1 MAKHYKPTAEQ
12 GRPSWLT
19 LLGQSKD
26 SLWSVDFFRTES
38 IHLISHWV
46 MVVMDQYSRRI
57 IGFAVQPIVLDGY
70 AICRM
75 FVEIIKGGGHPKRLS
90 SDNDP
95 LFQCHQWEAN
105 LRILEIETVKSI
117 PYIPVSH
124 PFVERLIGTIR
135 REFLDH
141 TFYWNET
148 DLLRKLNQYKVYYNI
163 TRVHQGIEGNT
174 PKLVADSLEPNVVDL
189 TCYRWKSHCNGLF
202 EMPEAA

>member
-1 MAKHYKPTAEQ
+1 LRKHYKPPAEED
-12 GRPSWLT
+12 GPSWLT

-26 SLWSVDFFRTES
+26 SLWSVDFFRAES
-38 IHLISHWV
+38 IHLKSHWV

-57 IGFAVQPIVLDGY
+57 IGFAVQPIALHGP

-75 FVEIIKGGGHPKRLS
+75 FCEIMKGGGLPKRLS
-90 SDNDP
+90 LDNDP
-95 LFQCHQWEAN
+95 LFQFHQWEAN
-105 LRILEIETVKSI
+105 LRILELKTVTSV

-148 DLLRKLNQYKVYYNI
+148 DLLRKLNQFKDYYNA
-163 TRVHQGIEGNT
+163 TRVHQGIEGKT
-174 PKLVADSLEPNVVDL
+174 PKLVADKLEPNVGDL
-189 TCYRWKSHCNGLF
+189 NCYRWKSHCNGLF